1 MPRHRQPLQARPRPP
16 RRPAPY
22 TPGEFRP
29 LQVMSIQ
36 LAGGVLEEQL
46 MVVRPGDPDY
56 ELEFRLA
63 AVRARYGIPIPYSD
77 GGVEG

>member
-1 MPRHRQPLQARPRPP
+1 
-16 RRPAPY
+16 
-22 TPGEFRP
+22 
-29 LQVMSIQ
+29 MSIQ

>member
-1 MPRHRQPLQARPRPP
+1 MPRHRQPILAYPRPH
-16 RRPAPY
+16 RRPASHPA
-22 TPGEFRP
+22 PEFRP
-29 LQVMSIQ
+29 LQVTSIQ
-36 LAGGVLEEQL
+36 LSGGVLEEQL

-63 AVRARYGIPIPYSD
+63 AVRARYGIPIPYTD